1 MMMND
6 DDADAVHW
14 QRVPDKHHAWEN
26 HENESETESV
36 NYSDSGFYR
45 RLVNCIVVSREMP
58 RHTPSPMPI
67 RIASIR
73 PDQSPTYIVV
83 T

>member
-36 NYSDSGFYR
+36 NYIVIVGFTG
-45 RLVNCIVVSREMP
+45 VW
-58 RHTPSPMPI
+58 
-67 RIASIR
+67 
-73 PDQSPTYIVV
+73 
-83 T
+83 